1 MENEIRPGLDGL
13 YAVCFPNDKAY
24 DEKKVREI
32 FGRYG
37 HVLSVRFN
45 GQEGR
50 QLVFVRYK
58 EYNEIKCCLDDL
70 NKTNELSVKMAF
82 PSKKLLSGLP
92 HHQTR
97 TYVACLFRTAC

>member
-13 YAVCFPNDKAY
+13 YAVCFFNDKGY

-37 HVLSVRFN
+37 HVLSVRFT

-50 QLVFVRYK
+50 PFVFVRYK
-58 EYNEIKCCLDDL
+58 EYIEIKHCLDDL
-70 NKTNELSVKMAF
+70 NKTNELSVKVAF
-82 PSKKLLSGLP
+82 PSKKLLPGVP
-92 HHQTR
+92 HQQAR
-97 TYVACLFRTAC
+97 TYVTRLFQTAC